1 MTSSCV
7 PEELIQKDA
16 MKMITAT
23 LKAPIMKVTHAQDTV
38 HLTAKRKNSDVP
50 SQTIQS
56 QDVQSLHCAFQNQ
69 KTVLVNTVIINNAH
83 FFAKNPNNCALDLKT
98 ILDVILLT
106 NAYQP
111 VSKPAPSN
119 AAMMKSNAKVKLIV
133 ILTVLTKISAN
144 LKQRM
149 LMVMPAQMILLLM
162 DAPSTAVEIL
172 SCAHLKKML

>member
-1 MTSSCV
+1 MTSFCV
-7 PEELIQKDA
+7 LVELIPKDA
-16 MKMITAT
+16 EKTITAT
-23 LKAPIMKVTHAQDTV
+23 QKAQITKVTHAQDTV

-69 KTVLVNTVIINNAH
+69 KTVLVNIVIINNAH

-111 VSKPAPSN
+111 VSKPAPFN
-119 AAMMKSNAKVKLIV
+119 AVMMKSNVKVKLIV

-149 LMVMPAQMILLLM
+149 SMVMPAQMILLLM
-162 DAPSTAVEIL
+162 DAQSTAVEIL
-172 SCAHLKKML
+172 SCVHLRRIL